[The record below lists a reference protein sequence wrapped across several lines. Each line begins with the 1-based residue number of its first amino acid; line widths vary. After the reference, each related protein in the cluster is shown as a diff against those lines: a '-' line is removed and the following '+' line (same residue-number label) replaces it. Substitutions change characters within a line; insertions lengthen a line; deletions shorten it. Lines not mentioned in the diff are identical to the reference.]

1 MFEQREKGK
10 VPILMY
16 HSISPASVATAQ
28 YRPFTVSPARF
39 AEQMA
44 YLSAQHYTPITV
56 TQLVAGRC
64 SGGDQL
70 PQKPVVL
77 TFDDGFADFYT
88 AALPILTQYS
98 FVATLFVT
106 TAFVNATSRWL
117 QKEGETARPMLTWE
131 QLSELPEHG
140 IECGAHSH
148 SHAQLDVLPYAGAK
162 AEIEQSK
169 KCLEDRLGRAV
180 TSFAYPF
187 GYQTAQIRQMV
198 QAAGFTAA
206 CAVKHGMS
214 SAQDDPFAL
223 RRLMVRTDMQCTDFA
238 ALLTGAY
245 LSPLAAA
252 ATIYVR
258 TRTPLWQMIRR
269 GSAFMNRY
277 RYGINMGGS

>member
-16 HSISPASVATAQ
+16 HSISPASTATMQ
-28 YRPFTVSPARF
+28 FRPFTVSPACF
-39 AEQMA
+39 AEHMA
-44 YLSAQHYTPITV
+44 YLVAQHYTPITV
-56 TQLVAGRC
+56 TQLVASRF
-64 SGGDQL
+64 SGADPL

-77 TFDDGFADFYT
+77 TFDDGFADFY
-88 AALPILTQYS
+88 ASALPILKQYS

-131 QLSELPEHG
+131 QLSELPTHG

-148 SHAQLDVLPYAGAK
+148 SHAQLDILPCAMAK

-169 KCLEDRLGRAV
+169 KSLEDHLGRAI

-187 GYQTAQIRQMV
+187 GYQTARIRQLV
-198 QAAGFTAA
+198 QAAGYTAA

-214 SAQDDPFAL
+214 TAQDDPFAL
-223 RRLMVRTDMQCTDFA
+223 RRLMVKADTNSVAFA
-238 ALLTGAY
+238 TLLTGAY

-252 ATIYVR
+252 TTMYAR
-258 TRTPLWQMIRR
+258 TRTPLWHLVRR
-269 GSAFMNRY
+269 CCALMKRY
-277 RYGINMGGS
+277 R

>member
-16 HSISPASVATAQ
+16 HSISPASVASAQ
-28 YRPFTVSPARF
+28 FRPFTVSSARF

-56 TQLVAGRC
+56 TQLVASRC
-64 SGGDQL
+64 PGGDAL
-70 PQKPVVL
+70 PQKSVVL

-88 AALPILTQYS
+88 AALPILTQHS
-98 FVATLFVT
+98 FAATLFVT
-106 TAFVNATSRWL
+106 TAFVNATGRWL

-131 QLSELPEHG
+131 QLSELPAHG

-148 SHAQLDVLPYAGAK
+148 SHAQLDILPYASAK
-162 AEIEQSK
+162 AEIEHSK
-169 KCLEDRLGRAV
+169 KCLEDHLGHTI

-187 GYQTAQIRQMV
+187 GYQTARVRQLV
-198 QAAGFTAA
+198 QAAGFTSA

-223 RRLMVRTDMQCTDFA
+223 RRLMVRTEMQSTDFA
-238 ALLTGAY
+238 ALLTGTNF
-245 LSPLAAA
+245 SPFAGM
-252 ATIYVR
+252 TTMYFR
-258 TRTPLWQMIRR
+258 TRTPLWQLLRR
-269 GSAFMNRY
+269 GSAFMKRY
-277 RYGINMGGS
+277 RYGRQLAS